1 MIGQVKLIEYPGN
14 RQSIKLHQNT
24 QILHDFAHN
33 FILSAHCHVCSL
45 ADLGGGGGACRAHAT
60 PYGTK
65 FFHFHIHFICGSRGG
80 MPGACPPPMGPN
92 SFIFAYIFTEKCP
105 RWRSTPQWVHAPPTG
120 NPGSATA
127 FSPKSARV
135 GGPHPPPPQWEILD
149 PPLMLLIW
157 LDITM

>member
-45 ADLGGGGGACRAHAT
+45 ADLGGGRAGRTPPPTGPNSFIFTYISFADLGGACPVHA
-60 PYGTK
+60 
-65 FFHFHIHFICGSRGG
+65 
-80 MPGACPPPMGPN
+80 PPMGPN

-105 RWRSTPQWVHAPPTG
+105 RWRSTPPMGACPPYRKSWICHCIFTKKC
-120 NPGSATA
+120 PCWGSTPPNA
-127 FSPKSARV
+127 KSWI
-135 GGPHPPPPQWEILD
+135 HH
-149 PPLMLLIW
+149 
-157 LDITM
+157 